1 MRDIPFFNN
10 GYYHLYNRG
19 VDKRK
24 IFLHYNHY
32 KRFIRTMSLILKT
45 GSATERLKSNQ
56 SLALKS
62 KVSIL
67 AYCLMPNHY
76 HFLVKQT
83 DDFGITQFMHQLN
96 TSYTK
101 FINLNTKR
109 TGRLFEYTFKAK
121 LIETDETL
129 LHVSRY
135 IHLNPL
141 LGKIVDDLDLY
152 PWSSY
157 FIYTGLRNNVF
168 LNTEEILSHYK
179 TSSYKD
185 FVLNHFEYSLMLKD
199 AESNKDEDTLFFSRL

>member
-1 MRDIPFFNN
+1 MAQRAVKFAQ
-10 GYYHLYNRG
+10 GEYYHIYNRG
-19 VDKRK
+19 CGRQN
-24 IFLHYNHY
+24 IFREPDNYFYLLRLLQ
-32 KRFIRTMSLILKT
+32 KKLPQQQVSLI
-45 GSATERLKSNQ
+45 
-56 SLALKS
+56 
-62 KVSIL
+62 

-157 FIYTGLRNNVF
+157 SIYTGLRNNVF